1 MFSQVF
7 DERRGFF
14 ASGYRSFVDR
24 VDSDKYME
32 ESFFDFTHSPLVD
45 AETDEVIAVF
55 NLASDTTQHHLAKRR
70 LELLTGLG
78 AKASRA
84 ASVQGACHLLMAAL
98 KDNVDTPF
106 AGIWTVE
113 DEKRADKEI
122 ADDLTEKKRG
132 KRPVFRYDESEVD
145 NESSGTDGP
154 PGSLGIPRT
163 FRLTATTFD
172 EGLVQVNYGEGEG
185 DDVGSAKAEEIFQEG
200 RSTRGIPEWLPY
212 FSPSYNLN
220 IRGFRPPSE
229 SGSSPAQV
237 STDASAAPHYA
248 RPNSPSTMS
257 SSSGSDVRSPPTSWP
272 LADLCTGSN
281 PPPFLILSTPS
292 PSHPRQ
298 ESIVLPVYRNQVYG
312 VKTVQ
317 AVLVVGLNPNRMLD
331 MAYLE
336 FFKSVTTQIDAALEN
351 GRNREED
358 RRASEALSRLNQ

>member
-1 MFSQVF
+1 LRAAVSIIHNSEYPCSLFIHHTHLINIWNDRYATDILRAKHPAQYGRNGLEVWWEEKSALVGMFSQVF

-55 NLASDTTQHHLAKRR
+55 NLATDTTQHHLAKRR

-132 KRPVFRYDESEVD
+132 KRPVFR
-145 NESSGTDGP
+145 
-154 PGSLGIPRT
+154 
-163 FRLTATTFD
+163 
-172 EGLVQVNYGEGEG
+172 
-185 DDVGSAKAEEIFQEG
+185 
-200 RSTRGIPEWLPY
+200 
-212 FSPSYNLN
+212 
-220 IRGFRPPSE
+220 
-229 SGSSPAQV
+229 
-237 STDASAAPHYA
+237 
-248 RPNSPSTMS
+248 
-257 SSSGSDVRSPPTSWP
+257 
-272 LADLCTGSN
+272 
-281 PPPFLILSTPS
+281 
-292 PSHPRQ
+292 
-298 ESIVLPVYRNQVYG
+298 
-312 VKTVQ
+312 
-317 AVLVVGLNPNRMLD
+317 
-331 MAYLE
+331 
-336 FFKSVTTQIDAALEN
+336 
-351 GRNREED
+351 
-358 RRASEALSRLNQ
+358 